1 MKIQITSRK
10 FKAKD
15 TLKEFI
21 ENEVS
26 RMERFSEDIIDVDVV
41 LSFIHNKDSIKN
53 AEIKVTLPKKVLLVE
68 ESSEDFSKS
77 VTLAVDKLIR
87 QIRHLKSKRKPKR
100 KNEKE

>member
-21 ENEVS
+21 EAEVS
-26 RMERFSEDIIDVDVV
+26 RLGKFNPDILDVDIV

-53 AEIKVTLPKKVLLVE
+53 AEIKVTLPKKVLLVN

-77 VTLAVDKLIR
+77 VSLAVDKLIR
-87 QIRHLKSKRKPKR
+87 QLTQLKSKRKAR
-100 KNEKE
+100 HKNEQE